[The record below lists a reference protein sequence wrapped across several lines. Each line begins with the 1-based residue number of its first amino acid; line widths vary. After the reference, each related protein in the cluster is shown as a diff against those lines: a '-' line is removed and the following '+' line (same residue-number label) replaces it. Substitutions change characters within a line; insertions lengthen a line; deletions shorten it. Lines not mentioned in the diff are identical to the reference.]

1 MPERWKKYRK
11 KYDSEKS
18 LLYDTQET
26 GSTDIVNSDDLVYK
40 EYSLGE
46 KFHSSKIVISKEI
59 LLSAT
64 KEPDTVIIYFNDEIL
79 ETIAYDDTD
88 IQMDLS
94 NEGMYYFMVVSKD
107 NEYVDITLQ
116 VQGISYSESGVDYLK
131 WK

>member
-1 MPERWKKYRK
+1 M
-11 KYDSEKS
+11 
-18 LLYDTQET
+18 
-26 GSTDIVNSDDLVYK
+26 YK

-131 WK
+131 